1 MPVLL
6 WLESHSHDQ
15 GFQLMND
22 EEIIEFCSKQPAAY
36 EEEQRSDEDEQELV
50 VLPSNNEA
58 FHCLETALTWFE
70 GQEECDSKRLLC
82 LKSGGGRQN
91 HTWTFD
97 YRDNS
102 LSGSPPGKSGADN
115 RGSTVFASGASSLE
129 NCSSSELDPCSPSN
143 ELGRSR
149 RLDIARIAFVA
160 RGHPL
165 FICRRRFTVARS
177 SRGKFAIGSLVRS
190 HLSGM

>member
-58 FHCLETALTWFE
+58 FRCLETSLTWFE

-82 LKSGGGRQN
+82 LK
-91 HTWTFD
+91 
-97 YRDNS
+97 
-102 LSGSPPGKSGADN
+102 
-115 RGSTVFASGASSLE
+115 SGASSLE

-160 RGHPL
+160 RVHPL